1 MYLQRIYAV
10 ERSGNDNIS
19 YIDSLQL
26 RSVILLQNEEPS
38 PPESPTPT
46 HGGYINDSSWWMEKC
61 DIVDTFCYLD
71 SVLSLEGR
79 HMQRSKQQLHS
90 WKKFRELARPFLMS
104 KVPSLKI
111 GPGLHSHRVG
121 IDLIKL
127 IKSLIKSMRINQ
139 GIDLFDFFKIICT
152 HVITDA

>member
-10 ERSGNDNIS
+10 ERSGNDNID
-19 YIDSLQL
+19 YIDSPQL

-71 SVLSLEGR
+71 SVLSWRDGR
-79 HMQRSKQQLHS
+79 CSALKATAAFMKEIQG
-90 WKKFRELARPFLMS
+90 
-104 KVPSLKI
+104 VGTSL
-111 GPGLHSHRVG
+111 PNV
-121 IDLIKL
+121 
-127 IKSLIKSMRINQ
+127 
-139 GIDLFDFFKIICT
+139 
-152 HVITDA
+152 